1 MWHLVDQGADLDVP
15 DLDTHFV
22 FVNLTHG
29 QRFRAMRAETVYAK
43 IDSVTNR
50 AGGVLPDRW
59 SPHWLRHTHATALL
73 LSGTPP
79 HVVMRR
85 LGHADI
91 QTTLSTY
98 GWVTEDAEMRTLA
111 QWRSYVAGWK
121 GLHHDHTD

>member
-1 MWHLVDQGADLDVP
+1 LHA
-15 DLDTHFV
+15 
-22 FVNLTHG
+22 
-29 QRFRAMRAETVYAK
+29 RRAALQTLQQDRPSSMATRTQPHTVTAET
-43 IDSVTNR
+43 
-50 AGGVLPDRW
+50 
-59 SPHWLRHTHATALL
+59 RHTHATALL